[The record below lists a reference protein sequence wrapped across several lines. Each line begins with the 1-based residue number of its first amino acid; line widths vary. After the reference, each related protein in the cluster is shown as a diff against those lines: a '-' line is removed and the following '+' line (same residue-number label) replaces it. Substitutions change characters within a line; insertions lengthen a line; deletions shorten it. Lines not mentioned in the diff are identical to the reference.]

1 MKLGHIAAVL
11 LAGWI
16 LMAPSVDCARD
27 GLQRETPLS
36 EWEQVDSF
44 SSQESCENYRSIVI
58 EAEKSDSGN
67 VYVERYSYSICV
79 QADDPRLKGGV
90 AGKARIRVAF
100 GFARDDTKRRLRSG

>member
-1 MKLGHIAAVL
+1 MRFRDSAAIV

-16 LMAPSVDCARD
+16 LMAPSVDCARQ

-36 EWEQVDSF
+36 EWEQVDNF
-44 SSQESCENYRSIVI
+44 TAQESCENYRSIVI

-79 QADDPRLKGGV
+79 PADDPRLQ
-90 AGKARIRVAF
+90 GK
-100 GFARDDTKRRLRSG
+100 

>member
-1 MKLGHIAAVL
+1 MRFRDRAAVA

-16 LMAPSVDCARD
+16 LMAPSVDCARQ
-27 GLQRETPLS
+27 GLQRETPLA

-58 EAEKSDSGN
+58 EAEKGDSGN

-79 QADDPRLKGGV
+79 QADDPRLKGE
-90 AGKARIRVAF
+90 
-100 GFARDDTKRRLRSG
+100 